1 MRTLKMAWGTEG
13 GRLECRWVESRECNK
28 FDADLTRLARSR
40 VSCGRGTRSYVTPA
54 RMTNLVTKYKVRRK
68 GAQATNAVRRRSI
81 CQSLHRL

>member
-1 MRTLKMAWGTEG
+1 MRTLKMAWGTKE
-13 GRLECRWVESRECNK
+13 GRLECRWAESRECNK
-28 FDADLTRLARSR
+28 FDADLTSLARPG

-68 GAQATNAVRRRSI
+68 GAQATNAERRRSI